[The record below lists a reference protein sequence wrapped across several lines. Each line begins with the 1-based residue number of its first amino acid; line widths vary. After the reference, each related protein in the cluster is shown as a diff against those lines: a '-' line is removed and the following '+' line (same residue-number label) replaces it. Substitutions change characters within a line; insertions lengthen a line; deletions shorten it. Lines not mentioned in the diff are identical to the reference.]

1 MDGAHFVLLPLFLI
15 IAFWV
20 LYTNGFLIL
29 SSKRALAFIG
39 TRQGREAS
47 FTACTGQIKRV
58 VRFPES
64 RTFHFAFSP
73 ELTRGEVSAALLDHG
88 TQLLVLDSAVQ
99 NGAVS
104 AEKGRPYTLV
114 IRFRSASGKYTLHW
128 N

>member
-1 MDGAHFVLLPLFLI
+1 MDGFHFVLLPLFLV

-20 LYTNGFLIL
+20 LYTNGFLVL
-29 SSKRALAFIG
+29 SSKRALTFIG

-58 VRFPES
+58 VRFSES
-64 RTFHFAFSP
+64 RMFHFAFSP
-73 ELTRGEVSAALLDHG
+73 ELTRGEVSMELLDHG
-88 TQLLVLDSAVQ
+88 TQLLALDS
-99 NGAVS
+99 S
-104 AEKGRPYTLV
+104 AQTGTASVEKGRAYTLV